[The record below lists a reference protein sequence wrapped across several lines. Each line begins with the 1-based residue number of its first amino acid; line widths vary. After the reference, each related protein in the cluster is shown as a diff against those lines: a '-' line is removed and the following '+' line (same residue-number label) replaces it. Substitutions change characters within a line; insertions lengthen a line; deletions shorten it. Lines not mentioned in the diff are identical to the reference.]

1 MNDSV
6 ESPHAQ
12 GHASWLLLI
21 HQLPPR
27 PHYLRV
33 KVRRRLARLGARPL
47 KNTVYALPWSADAI
61 EDFQW
66 LRREIEAEGGEAVI
80 CEATLLE
87 GLSDATLDGRFPT
100 GRQATRQPAPIRVR
114 PDLSK
119 GRVWVTRKDVHVDRI
134 ASAWLIRRFI
144 DPKARFKFV
153 PPQAYAPKKA
163 ELRFDMFEAE
173 FTHEGDHCSFETLVH
188 RFGLKDPA
196 LRVLGEMIHDIDCK
210 DGKFRRA
217 ETTGLQR
224 LIQGIVAT
232 NAKDAM
238 RLRQGAVI
246 LDSFYDAFTSR
257 RK

>member
-6 ESPHAQ
+6 ESPAPQ
-12 GHASWLLLI
+12 GHPPWLLLI

-47 KNTVYALPWSADAI
+47 KNTVYALPWSEEAI

-87 GLSDATLDGRFPT
+87 GLSDAALDGRFPT
-100 GRQATRQPAPIRVR
+100 GRQETPQPARSRVR

-153 PPQAYAPKKA
+153 PPRGYAPRKA

-173 FTHEGDHCSFETLVH
+173 FTHVGDHCSFETLVH

-196 LRVLGEMIHDIDCK
+196 LRALGEMVHDIDCK
-210 DGKFRRA
+210 DGKFGRS
-217 ETTGLQR
+217 ETAGVQR
-224 LIQGIVAT
+224 LIQGVVA
-232 NAKDAM
+232 ASDQDAV
-238 RLRQGAVI
+238 RLEQGGLI
-246 LDSFYDAFTSR
+246 FDSLYAGLPR
-257 RK
+257 RRS